1 MQKAKQYHLNF
12 RVISSED
19 EGKWPEIFCNLDSSG
34 STINDSIASFIGG
47 MGPEWIDHT
56 IYEIISE
63 DPFNK
68 SLFEYGVNGSYDE
81 VVEISSPPA
90 VAIFNDGVVIPLQDF
105 LAILQE
111 WKDFLNSLPYQHILS
126 NK

>member
-1 MQKAKQYHLNF
+1 MNISKNYNLNF
-12 RVISSED
+12 VVSTDRYGNKS
-19 EGKWPEIFCNLDSSG
+19 PEIICKLDSSG

-68 SLFEYGVNGSYDE
+68 PLFEYGVNGSYDE